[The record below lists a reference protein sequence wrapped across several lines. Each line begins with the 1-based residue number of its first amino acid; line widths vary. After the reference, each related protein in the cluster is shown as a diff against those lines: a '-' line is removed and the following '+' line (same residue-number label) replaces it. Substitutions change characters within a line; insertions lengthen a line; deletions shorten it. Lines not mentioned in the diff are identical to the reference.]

1 MYHNMHIQRQAEE
14 EDKRKMQQGIFIVEQ
29 GEHAPVVEHCE

>member
-1 MYHNMHIQRQAEE
+1 MHIQRQAGEE
-14 EDKRKMQQGIFIVEQ
+14 EKKKKKMQQGIFIVEQ